1 MPFKDFTDIVA
12 IKKAYYDKLQELE
25 KKDDEKIDLATNTA
39 TTEKVY
45 SIARGQA
52 TAALRI
58 DGIPTTLIKDLVNEK
73 TATKKFDHEIAKAV
87 LKAHD
92 SSLKV
97 MYSKVDYLR
106 SLLSSAKRE
115 MDIR

>member
-25 KKDDEKIDLATNTA
+25 KKDDEKIDLATNVA
-39 TTEKVY
+39 KAEEVY
-45 SIARGQA
+45 LIARGQA
-52 TAALRI
+52 TATKKI
-58 DGIPTTLIKDLVNEK
+58 EGIPATLIKDLVNET
-73 TATKKFDHEIAKAV
+73 TAKQKFDFEISKSV

-92 SSLKV
+92 GSLKV

-106 SLLSSAKRE
+106 SLLSSAKKE
-115 MDIR
+115 IDIR